1 MRISQHLL
9 EQGMYQYQA
18 SMGATNRRPRDPV
31 ITPFV
36 MAMKIGGYTEVL
48 VNRCA
53 KLRACPICPVGK
65 GNYSQL
71 YEKNSSR
78 VWACP
83 HCQNVTDEENHS

>member
-1 MRISQHLL
+1 MRISQNLL
-9 EQGMYQYQA
+9 QQGLDQYN
-18 SMGATNRRPRDPV
+18 ATMAATGRGPRDPV

-48 VNRCA
+48 LNRCS
-53 KLRACPICPVGK
+53 KLRACPTCPVGK

-71 YEKNSSR
+71 YDKNGQQ

-83 HCQNVTDEENHS
+83 HCQNITPE